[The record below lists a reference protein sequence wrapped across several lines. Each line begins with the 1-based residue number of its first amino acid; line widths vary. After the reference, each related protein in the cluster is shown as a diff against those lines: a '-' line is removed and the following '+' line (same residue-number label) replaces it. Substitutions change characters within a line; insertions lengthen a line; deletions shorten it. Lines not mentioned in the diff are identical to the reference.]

1 MVNTKPARARLHAAL
16 ILTLCI
22 AAPKGFAQAAPTEP
36 PTGTEAKKSEDI
48 IMLERFVPEAKGFNP
63 NTFLPP
69 KPVESVF
76 GFAKPLVETPRAATL
91 LSSELVDKV
100 GLRNIEDI
108 ARVVPSS
115 YSSFRWG
122 VQGGVSLRGVSADN
136 YFRGMRRIDP
146 QGNIRTVLGA
156 FDQLEIVRGPPS
168 PIFGNGKIGG
178 YVNYVP
184 RTARANTGKYLEH
197 PIGQTTFSTGSYSRN
212 E

>member
-1 MVNTKPARARLHAAL
+1 MVKTKPAHAWLHAAYF
-16 ILTLCI
+16 LTLCLRRPEARAQS
-22 AAPKGFAQAAPTEP
+22 AATKPEETNPVASADEP
-36 PTGTEAKKSEDI
+36 GATKKPEDI
-48 IMLERFVPEAKGFNP
+48 VMLEKFVAEDKSCDLNSV
-63 NTFLPP
+63 LPT

-146 QGNIRTVLGA
+146 QGNIRTV
-156 FDQLEIVRGPPS
+156 
-168 PIFGNGKIGG
+168 
-178 YVNYVP
+178 
-184 RTARANTGKYLEH
+184 
-197 PIGQTTFSTGSYSRN
+197 
-212 E
+212 